1 MTVLRG
7 CWIYNFT
14 ILHWKSRI
22 WDQGPPLSLL
32 KSNNL
37 DWEKS
42 EFHIEANATVKW
54 SRNHE
59 KRELVDMHGGKNHD
73 FEAKFWAQLDWR
85 GFTIYLEQLG
95 EERTHN
101 PSDPITVVSLWK
113 GAARRL
119 LSIRFTA
126 VTGCQRKT
134 KDKVAELL
142 LLSIRRGFVHQSVPR
157 RCSLAACEAYP
168 P

>member
-95 EERTHN
+95 EERNHN
-101 PSDPITVVSLWK
+101 PSDPGLIFYSLTPSRGNRQCLRFVRISLCK
-113 GAARRL
+113 GVAQRL
-119 LSIRFTA
+119 LSIR
-126 VTGCQRKT
+126 
-134 KDKVAELL
+134 LL
-142 LLSIRRGFVHQSVPR
+142 QVVKEKLKI
-157 RCSLAACEAYP
+157 
-168 P
+168 